1 MMIVGLTGSIG
12 MGKSTAARLFAEA
25 GVPVFDADAE
35 VHALYAPGGEGA
47 KAIARTFPRARGVDG
62 AVDRAVLRALVQ
74 GDEAAFAR
82 LESVVH
88 PLVARRRR
96 EFLHRHRR
104 RGADLVV
111 LDIPLLFETGGEKAM
126 DAIVVVSASPA
137 IQRAR
142 VMSRRGMT
150 PEAYEAILARQ
161 VPDSH
166 KRARADYVIDT
177 SGSRFGARLQ
187 IAQILRSLRRR
198 ARWRSARAKRRR

>member
-1 MMIVGLTGSIG
+1 
-12 MGKSTAARLFAEA
+12 
-25 GVPVFDADAE
+25 
-35 VHALYAPGGEGA
+35 
-47 KAIARTFPRARGVDG
+47 
-62 AVDRAVLRALVQ
+62 
-74 GDEAAFAR
+74 
-82 LESVVH
+82 
-88 PLVARRRR
+88 
-96 EFLHRHRR
+96 
-104 RGADLVV
+104 VV

-126 DAIVVVSASPA
+126 DAVVVVSASPA

-150 PEAYEAILARQ
+150 LEAYEAILARQ
-161 VPDSH
+161 VPDSR